1 MGFIKHNATNNYTSK
16 LLKVNYSVHECVIIA
31 LTVQRACNQTCS
43 GRFHSAV
50 NAGVCSP
57 LGGSQMDLI
66 GWGEGGLLSS
76 TYVVFL
82 LLDRVCVCVCVHI
95 GALSLL
101 LFTQYLFIS
110 LTLTAQRE
118 RRGEEGRG
126 SRERAVA
133 LGRKRVRKGR
143 EMRSEQQS
151 VVMVFWN
158 FIMGCLS
165 GAFEA
170 GYARECDR
178 VMEGG
183 GGGYQG
189 SVCLLKHEGEY
200 FQLFTWKGEPVLKEP
215 IDNET

>member
-1 MGFIKHNATNNYTSK
+1 M
-16 LLKVNYSVHECVIIA
+16 LKVNYSVHECVIIA

-118 RRGEEGRG
+118 RRGGERKQREGCGSGEKESKKRPRDEIRAAECGHGVLEFYHGVFEWCIRG
-126 SRERAVA
+126 R
-133 LGRKRVRKGR
+133 
-143 EMRSEQQS
+143 
-151 VVMVFWN
+151 
-158 FIMGCLS
+158 IC
-165 GAFEA
+165 
-170 GYARECDR
+170 
-178 VMEGG
+178 EGM
-183 GGGYQG
+183 
-189 SVCLLKHEGEY
+189 
-200 FQLFTWKGEPVLKEP
+200 W
-215 IDNET
+215 

>member
-1 MGFIKHNATNNYTSK
+1 M
-16 LLKVNYSVHECVIIA
+16 
-31 LTVQRACNQTCS
+31 
-43 GRFHSAV
+43 
-50 NAGVCSP
+50 
-57 LGGSQMDLI
+57 
-66 GWGEGGLLSS
+66 LSS

-143 EMRSEQQS
+143 EMRSEQRS

-178 VMEGG
+178 VMEGEG

-200 FQLFTWKGEPVLKEP
+200 FQLFT
-215 IDNET
+215 